1 MHAPS
6 PQALVYPRGALAAEM
21 PDLLTQ
27 RRIKSQMNLYG
38 QEATF
43 GQGRPP
49 PLSRA
54 FIWATFIPKI
64 RGLNAHLKR
73 SGRAIEAHY
82 QFLLSLVPSARA

>member
-1 MHAPS
+1 MHAAS
-6 PQALVYPRGALAAEM
+6 PQAPVYPRGALAAEM

-54 FIWATFIPKI
+54 FIWATFIPS
-64 RGLNAHLKR
+64 GLNAHLKR